1 MEPQDVLEQSH
12 LPQTFVVSESHC
24 QELVQS
30 TPLIKDGE
38 SIKVTESNK
47 EFRICRLCFCF
58 GEEQFVHLL
67 LDRILVS
74 GVAKQVHFF
83 QRGLLR
89 VVPRELVQR
98 ITGIMTVKEIE
109 LMLCGA
115 DGIDVDDWEKHTE
128 YENGYTKDSQAVRWF
143 WEAVREMPAEMRACL
158 LSFSTGSSQELQKR
172 FRV

>member
-58 GEEQFVHLL
+58 GE
-67 LDRILVS
+67 
-74 GVAKQVHFF
+74 VA
-83 QRGLLR
+83 
-89 VVPRELVQR
+89 
-98 ITGIMTVKEIE
+98 
-109 LMLCGA
+109 
-115 DGIDVDDWEKHTE
+115 
-128 YENGYTKDSQAVRWF
+128 
-143 WEAVREMPAEMRACL
+143 
-158 LSFSTGSSQELQKR
+158 
-172 FRV
+172 